1 MILNL
6 SIPDAVYTKYSDYG
20 FHRPHQAIEAQV
32 KRFQNVDPSDAR
44 ALVLTGETR
53 NALEKITGR
62 TIDSPEELVK
72 VVAAIAELK
81 IGEEPIAM
89 PVELQAYYRGQAEFH
104 GQEPGKYL
112 RDTCERLLFANAG
125 HGTF

>member
-6 SIPDAVYTKYSDYG
+6 SIPDSVYVAYG
-20 FHRPHQAIEAQV
+20 EYDFHRPHQAIEAQV

-44 ALVLTGETR
+44 ALVITGKVRDE
-53 NALEKITGR
+53 LEKVSGR

-72 VVAAIAELK
+72 VMEALALLRIGDEAISL
-81 IGEEPIAM
+81 
-89 PVELQAYYRGQAEFH
+89 PVELQAHYRGQAEFH
-104 GQEPGKYL
+104 GQDPGAFI
-112 RDTCERLLFANAG
+112 RETATRLLFANAG